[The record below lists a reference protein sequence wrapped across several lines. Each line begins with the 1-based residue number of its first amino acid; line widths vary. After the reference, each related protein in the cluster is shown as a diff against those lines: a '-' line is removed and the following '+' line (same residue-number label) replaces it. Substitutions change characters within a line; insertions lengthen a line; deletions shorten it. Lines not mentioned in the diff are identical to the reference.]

1 MPKKLH
7 DNDADNMMHR
17 RINEMTHGRSHQRYI
32 NREQHNA
39 NQSICST
46 YSTASNSHTNTGR
59 ISKPIKGRQ
68 RWQKQNLTTI
78 RIKWFETW
86 IYTCTLFEKNTP
98 VSSALIWLFVLG
110 IFSKDLTT
118 FSGPIQAIQVLK
130 YFWKFRLFFTNQNI
144 VRTSNY
150 FMLTISHLCKYCPC
164 LFSQTFWV
172 YILGSS
178 NHPVYR
184 HWDSI
189 SWLQI
194 YIFVED
200 LTIILQP
207 KILLE
212 LLVLH
217 QSRTTQCQP
226 KHLLNLL
233 DCFKQPHKHRQNIQ
247 SNQRT
252 AMMAKAKPHHHQ
264 NQVVWNM
271 NLHMYFVWEKYTRK

>member
-1 MPKKLH
+1 MPTTWCIGASTKWRMGVATSATSIENNTTPTKASAQPTPLLQTVTQTQTEYPIQSK
-7 DNDADNMMHR
+7 DGNSG
-17 RINEMTHGRSHQRYI
+17 ESKTWPPSQSTH
-32 NREQHNA
+32 
-39 NQSICST
+39 
-46 YSTASNSHTNTGR
+46 
-59 ISKPIKGRQ
+59 
-68 RWQKQNLTTI
+68 KQT
-78 RIKWFETW
+78 KWFETW

-172 YILGSS
+172 YIFGSS

-252 AMMAKAKPHHHQ
+252 ATMAKAKPHHHQ
-264 NQVVWNM
+264 NQVVWNV